1 MYDRVAVSRQPEV
14 MNTLQASVTLT
25 VEEVQTLVF
34 RLPPLEFVWL
44 ADRMIERAET
54 FGMMCLAETGFAEWN
69 EPGENIYDH
78 PLRENGIPR
87 VRIIS
92 ISRYVQAALEQAE
105 YEQDENGVVIARVP
119 GASGFFS
126 QGETFEEARD
136 NLRDAIEGNLTLALQ
151 LGLSVNEVGITREEW
166 IEL

>member
-1 MYDRVAVSRQPEV
+1 M
-14 MNTLQASVTLT
+14 LQADVTLT
-25 VEEVQTLVF
+25 VEEIQALVF
-34 RLPPLEFVWL
+34 RLPPPEFVWL
-44 ADRMIERAET
+44 ADRMRER
-54 FGMMCLAETGFAEWN
+54 AETGFAEWN

-87 VRIIS
+87 VRMIS

-151 LGLSVNEVGITREEW
+151 LGLPVPVLEGVPVEEQNVPAYAAQVQRG
-166 IEL
+166 L